1 MALQKPS
8 SNHLYLVT
16 ELCYFIDCD
25 WLSPPWVY
33 QHDYLKAYS
42 SFQYFFFFKRLSSVA
57 KDRNPVPSSLKHEAG
72 VTIVC
77 VCVWTILAR
86 GKWSLGLDC
95 KALLGPKAQSVIRT
109 PCLPTLWW
117 TLCSLCQEGYHLL
130 QLLVHLLSHLSTK
143 NFLLTVSEKSKNE
156 ILLVLMGPVPSLNDD
171 WS

>member
-95 KALLGPKAQSVIRT
+95 KALLGPNAPSVIRT
-109 PCLPTLWW
+109 PCRPTLWW
-117 TLCSLCQEGYHLL
+117 TLLIVPRGLPSAPAFSPSSQPSQYKKFPLNSFRKVQEW
-130 QLLVHLLSHLSTK
+130 
-143 NFLLTVSEKSKNE
+143 NLTGSDGSCA
-156 ILLVLMGPVPSLNDD
+156 LP
-171 WS
+171 